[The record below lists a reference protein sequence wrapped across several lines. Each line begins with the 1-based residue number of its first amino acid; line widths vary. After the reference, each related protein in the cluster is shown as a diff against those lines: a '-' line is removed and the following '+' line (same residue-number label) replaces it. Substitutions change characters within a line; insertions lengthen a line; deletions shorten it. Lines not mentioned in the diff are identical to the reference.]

1 MGDSQNP
8 FKWGCAVITFVS
20 SLVLNKII
28 LKIMKKSLLTTVL
41 LGLAFLITLN
51 TTAQKLGNFG
61 SSIEK
66 KVGPKTIKVPYTDV
80 ISYLGYAAPGNEDE
94 TRDGKKFYYI
104 YVWVPAVAPE
114 LGVRM
119 MSPVP
124 KGFKTKGATVSE
136 EYTKNASSKDFFDTY
151 ITLER
156 SDIVSKDGITEA
168 GVKGAKWVTLERN
181 DDSSE
186 MPKQPSGSS
195 YNSLLRYKSEVSNP
209 AKALT
214 VGLYR
219 IGFTTYKT
227 GEVHGTFLAEVAAP
241 IKLPGVAVGKTL
253 DELKSQMK

>member
-1 MGDSQNP
+1 M
-8 FKWGCAVITFVS
+8 KRVVLTVVI
-20 SLVLNKII
+20 SLA
-28 LKIMKKSLLTTVL
+28 LLFTMN
-41 LGLAFLITLN
+41 AQ
-51 TTAQKLGNFG
+51 AQKLGSFG

-80 ISYLGYAAPGNEDE
+80 VSYLGYAAAGNEDE

-104 YVWVPAVAPE
+104 YVWIPAVAPE
-114 LGVRM
+114 LGLRM

-124 KGFKTKGATVSE
+124 KGFKTKGATVASE
-136 EYTKNASSKDFFDTY
+136 FTDNASSKDFFDTY

-156 SDIVSKDGITEA
+156 STIISKDGISEA
-168 GVKGAKWVTLERN
+168 GVKSAKWVVLESN
-181 DDSSE
+181 DDSGE

-214 VGLYR
+214 AGLYR

-227 GEVHGTFLAEVAAP
+227 GEVNGTFLAEVAAP
-241 IKLPGVAVGKTL
+241 VKLPGVAVGKTL
-253 DELKSQMK
+253 EELKAQFK